1 MSKIPK
7 NLLKLMKIANF
18 NREVLHIFWTT
29 WGNSM
34 KFSGKMRLIIILKVT
49 KNLAFNLSLENS
61 FYKKPQG
68 RQEHFPLAVFLFNIE
83 RFYPSISLDFL
94 NKAVKFRS
102 PIIPM
107 AEDDMKIIIQSR
119 EIFFEGK

>member
-1 MSKIPK
+1 M
-7 NLLKLMKIANF
+7 
-18 NREVLHIFWTT
+18 E
-29 WGNSM
+29 
-34 KFSGKMRLIIILKVT
+34 FSGKMRLIIILKVT
-49 KNLAFNLSLENS
+49 KNLAFNLSLENT
-61 FYKKPQG
+61 FYEKPQG
-68 RQEHFPLAVFLFNIE
+68 RQEHSPLAVFLINIE

-94 NKAVKFRS
+94 NKAIKFRS